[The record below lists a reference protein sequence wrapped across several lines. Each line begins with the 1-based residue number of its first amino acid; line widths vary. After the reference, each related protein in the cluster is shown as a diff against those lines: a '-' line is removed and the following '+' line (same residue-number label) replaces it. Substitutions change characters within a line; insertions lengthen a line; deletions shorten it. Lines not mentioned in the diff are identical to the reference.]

1 MMVDVPT
8 YRWSEGTVEPV
19 AVDESVFGEKIKW
32 RLLREAV
39 LMYEANK
46 RVGTHCAKTRA
57 EVRGTTA
64 KPWRQKGT
72 GRARAG
78 TRKSPIWRG
87 GGVVHGPRPRD
98 YSYSLPRRSLNVAL
112 RSAMLGKLRDA
123 EVRGIDGI
131 SLDAP
136 KTKQIVGAMTALGVV
151 GSTLLVLPEADTNAY
166 RSGRNIARCEIRIA
180 SEVNAYDVLRAG
192 TVILVGDALQRI
204 QERVA

>member
-1 MMVDVPT
+1 MVEIPT

-19 AVDESVFGEKIKW
+19 AVDESVFGDKIKW

-46 RVGTHCAKTRA
+46 RVGTACTKTRA
-57 EVRGTTA
+57 EIRGTTA

-98 YSYSLPRRSLNVAL
+98 YSYSLPRKSLNVAL

-123 EVRGIDGI
+123 EVCGIDAI
-131 SLDAP
+131 ALDEP
-136 KTKQIVGAMTALGVV
+136 KTKRIVEALAALEIA
-151 GSTLLVLPEADTNAY
+151 GSTLLVLPEANENAY
-166 RSGRNIARCEIRIA
+166 RSGRNIARCEIRGVT
-180 SEVNAYDVLRAG
+180 EVNAYDVLRAG
-192 TVILVGDALQRI
+192 TVIVVGDALQRI